1 MRKMALN
8 FYLLVLSALPLFAQE
23 NGAKDFSYYW
33 RQAQKSYHA
42 KDYPAYFENM
52 KGVVQFRPDN
62 PNLKYNFAGAHALVG
77 KLEAAL
83 SLLAQL
89 ADMGLIYDPAADAD
103 FNALKESE
111 EFKDILKQFIQNQ
124 TPVGQ
129 SAIAF
134 KLPEK
139 DLITE
144 SVAFDPQTATYFVS
158 SVHKRKIISLNAKGE
173 SQDFATRQAG
183 LWSVLGMKV
192 DAPRGILW
200 ACSAV
205 VPEMQG
211 FRKEEEGYSGVFKF
225 EAKTGKLMK
234 QYILSNQP
242 QAHVFGDL
250 TISGN
255 GDVYISDSVSPAL
268 YRIAREKDELELFLT
283 SERFRSLQGVTFS
296 SDEKYLFVA
305 DYSVGLLVVDLATR
319 QVKKIAAPDNVAFTT
334 VDGMYFYKN
343 SLIAIQNGINPQ
355 RIVRF
360 FLNQSFDRIER
371 AEVIAANQPLFNE
384 PTLGL
389 LLQDTFYFIANSQWS
404 SFNKDKTIFPL
415 EKLQEP
421 VILKIRLE

>member
-1 MRKMALN
+1 MRKMALI
-8 FYLLVLSALPLFAQE
+8 FYLLVLWTLPLNAQE
-23 NGAKDFSYYW
+23 NVAKDFSFYW

-62 PNLKYNFAGAHALVG
+62 PNMKYNFAGAHALVG
-77 KLEAAL
+77 KPEAAL

-103 FNALKESE
+103 FNSLKESE
-111 EFKDILKQFIQNQ
+111 EFKDILQKFTQNQ

-158 SVHKRKIISLNAKGE
+158 SVHKRKIVSLNAKGE
-173 SQDFATRQAG
+173 SKDFATRQAG

-211 FRKEEEGYSGVFKF
+211 FQKEEEGYAGVFKF
-225 EAKTGKLMK
+225 EAKTGRLIKS
-234 QYILSNQP
+234 YILSNQP

-250 TISGN
+250 AISGN
-255 GDVYISDSVSPAL
+255 GDVYISDSVAPVL
-268 YRIAREKDELELFLT
+268 YRITREKDELELFLT
-283 SERFRSLQGVTFS
+283 SELFRSLQGVTFS
-296 SDEKYLFVA
+296 TDEKYLFVA
-305 DYSVGLLVVDLATR
+305 DYSVGLLVVDVAAR
-319 QVKKIAAPDNVAFTT
+319 QVKKIAAPANVAFTT

-355 RIVRF
+355 RVVRF

-389 LLQDTFYFIANSQWS
+389 LLQDTFYFIANSQWG
-404 SFNKDKTIFPL
+404 SFTKDKMIFPL

-421 VILKIRLE
+421 VILKTRLE